1 MGQKNDPTP
10 PDKCSDV
17 VAGKSLV
24 PSSAR
29 AGRCPS
35 PPLIPSRKFFSQVLT
50 AKACR
55 WSTSPLARHACAP
68 GTGICCWYLLNDV
81 LGRLLA
87 GETDYQP
94 LLPWNWAA
102 AHPESIR
109 MYRQEERRERDVRK
123 QTQRAKR
130 RDNKKRQ
137 SKLKRK

>member
-1 MGQKNDPTP
+1 MFFR
-10 PDKCSDV
+10 V
-17 VAGKSLV
+17 SLFSCV
-24 PSSAR
+24 SLQFCLALVFR
-29 AGRCPS
+29 HLC
-35 PPLIPSRKFFSQVLT
+35 FF
-50 AKACR
+50 
-55 WSTSPLARHACAP
+55 
-68 GTGICCWYLLNDV
+68 LNDV
-81 LGRLLA
+81 LARLLA

>member
-1 MGQKNDPTP
+1 M
-10 PDKCSDV
+10 
-17 VAGKSLV
+17 SLV
-24 PSSAR
+24 SSAHR
-29 AGRCPS
+29 NDLDVWAY
-35 PPLIPSRKFFSQVLT
+35 V
-50 AKACR
+50 
-55 WSTSPLARHACAP
+55 
-68 GTGICCWYLLNDV
+68 NDV
-81 LGRLLA
+81 LARLLA

-94 LLPWNWAA
+94 LLPWNWAV